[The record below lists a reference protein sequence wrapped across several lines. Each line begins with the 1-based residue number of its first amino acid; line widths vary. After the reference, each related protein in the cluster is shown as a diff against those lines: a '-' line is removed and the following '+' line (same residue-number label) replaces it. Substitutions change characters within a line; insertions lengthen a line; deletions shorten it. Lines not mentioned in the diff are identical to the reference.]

1 MIANDN
7 DSINPEVQEILD
19 DLASPNLLLTRIGML
34 ANQANETVD
43 TDRYYELL
51 EKLLV
56 TVDQLRSQEFF
67 DKVDFDDTVEE
78 PKKLVLTLV
87 VNTD

>member
-7 DSINPEVQEILD
+7 DLINPEVQEILD
-19 DLASPNLLLTRIGML
+19 DLASPNLLLARIGML

-78 PKKLVLTLV
+78 PKKPVLTLV

>member
-7 DSINPEVQEILD
+7 DLINPEVQEILD
-19 DLASPNLLLTRIGML
+19 DLASPNLLLARIGML

-56 TVDQLRSQEFF
+56 TAEQLRSQEFF
-67 DKVDFDDTVEE
+67 DKIDFDDTVEE
-78 PKKLVLTLV
+78 PKKPVLTLV